1 MNTPPGAMVK
11 VKDPREY
18 LHKLN
23 FHRGVQDIAAYGL
36 S

>member
-1 MNTPPGAMVK
+1 VGALVK
-11 VKDPREY
+11 PKDPREY

-23 FHRGVQDIAAYGL
+23 FHRRVTEIGAYGL